1 MIYCMS
7 DIHGDYEKYRRM
19 LETISLREEDT
30 LYILGDVVDR
40 GSEPVPILLDMMQR
54 SNVRPVLGNHEY
66 MAVLCLRALV
76 KKITEETISEFS
88 AETVRD
94 LCNWQQEGGQMTL
107 EGFRRLDAARRKA
120 VLEYLLEFELYEEVT
135 VNGNR
140 YLLAHAGPEHFSEN
154 RPPWD
159 YGLHEWTWTRLDYTR
174 RYYKDRFLVTGHT
187 PVACIPGNTQKDS
200 IFRANGHIAIDC
212 GCGSGGTLGAIC
224 LDTGE
229 TFYVR

>member
-19 LETISLREEDT
+19 LETIPLREEDA

-40 GSEPVPILLDMMQR
+40 GPEPIAVLLDMMKRPNIR
-54 SNVRPVLGNHEY
+54 SILGNHEY
-66 MAVLCLRALV
+66 MAVLCLRTLV
-76 KKITEETISEFS
+76 KEITEETMVDLP
-88 AETVRD
+88 AETRRD
-94 LCNWQQEGGQMTL
+94 FVNWQQEGGASTL
-107 EGFRRLDAARRKA
+107 DGFLRLDAAQRKE

-154 RPPWD
+154 RPLWD
-159 YGLHEWTWTRLDYTR
+159 YGLHEWIWTRLDYTK
-174 RYYKDRFLVTGHT
+174 RYYQDRFLVTGHT
-187 PVACIPGNTQKDS
+187 PVARIPGNKRKDS

>member
-1 MIYCMS
+1 M
-7 DIHGDYEKYRRM
+7 
-19 LETISLREEDT
+19 
-30 LYILGDVVDR
+30 
-40 GSEPVPILLDMMQR
+40 
-54 SNVRPVLGNHEY
+54 RPVLGNHEY

-94 LCNWQQEGGQMTL
+94 LWNWQQEGGQTTL

-140 YLLAHAGPEHFSEN
+140 YLLAHAGPENFSEN
-154 RPPWD
+154 RPLWD
-159 YGLHEWTWTRLDYTR
+159 YGLHEWIWTRLDYTK
-174 RYYKDRFLVTGHT
+174 RYYKDRILVTGHT
-187 PVACIPGNTQKDS
+187 PVARIPGNTQEDS

-212 GCGSGGTLGAIC
+212 GCGSGGMLGAIC